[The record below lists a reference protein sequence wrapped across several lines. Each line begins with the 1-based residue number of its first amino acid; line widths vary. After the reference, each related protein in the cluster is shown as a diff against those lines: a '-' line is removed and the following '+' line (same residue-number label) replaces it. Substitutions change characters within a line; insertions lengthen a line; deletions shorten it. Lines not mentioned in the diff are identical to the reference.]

1 MQRDALI
8 AIASGLLSAFTALAY
23 LGGSAVALIFV
34 YLAPVPIL
42 LVGLGKGTK
51 AATIAAGT
59 GFIAT
64 GAMGGML
71 LAGIYGM
78 VYALPAW
85 IVTRFVMQQRPTGS
99 GPTGTGSSDTT
110 GTGDQAGVEWYP
122 IGPALTALA
131 LLATGLILMAELMT
145 GDAGLKGTIEAH
157 MAEAFQV
164 LVPMADEVW
173 RERAIEVVLPLF
185 PGAVGVSWV
194 ILTAV
199 NAVIAQGALVRM
211 GRNLR
216 PSPAY
221 AELDLPQWASWP
233 LILSAGAALSGPLLG
248 MEDIGY
254 LGRNTAMVMAVPYF
268 FLGLAVIHTLARRVT
283 ATTTIL
289 VVVYL
294 VVLMSGWAALVVAGV
309 GVVEQWVGL
318 RDRSKELDAG
328 TGPGSGND
336 E

>member
-8 AIASGLLSAFTALAY
+8 AIASGLLSAFAALAY
-23 LGGSAVALIFV
+23 LGGSAMALIFV
-34 YLAPVPIL
+34 YLAPIPIL

-59 GFIAT
+59 GFLAT

-85 IVTRFVMQQRPTGS
+85 MVTRFVMLQRPI
-99 GPTGTGSSDTT
+99 GTSSA
-110 GTGDQAGVEWYP
+110 GTAGAGEQADVEWYP

-145 GDAGLKGTIEAH
+145 GEMGLKGTIEAH

-164 LVPMADEVW
+164 LVPMADEAW
-173 RERAIEVVLPLF
+173 RGRAIEVILPLF

-199 NAVIAQGALVRM
+199 NAVIAQGALVRADQ
-211 GRNLR
+211 NLR

-248 MEDIGY
+248 MEDLGY

-268 FLGLAVIHTLARRVT
+268 FLGLAVIHTLARRVA

-309 GVVEQWVGL
+309 GVAEQWAGL

-328 TGPGSGND
+328 MGPGSGND